1 MLGPGSG
8 RYVVRPRLGEGP
20 EQILVIRVAAEPPSV
35 GRGRA
40 GRRGRRARPATAEPA
55 PVGAPVTVATVIE
68 AAPVEGDRAAS
79 AWLDRATGVDAEATV
94 AAALAV
100 LQTALHGHRIATAD
114 PYVTEVRPGGALVTR
129 VGWGTGE
136 QVAEGRWASAREL
149 APPDGRARSR
159 REAPLRPQE
168 RLAALLGGRDATLAC
183 EELALRGRLDLD
195 RGRDREAALQTHL
208 ALEAAR
214 IELAAWSGVAGM
226 PDRLA
231 DLDGRR
237 EAVAQAANA
246 ALQGG
251 LAVEVR
257 SEVAEALGR
266 VEAAL
271 RARSAAGS
279 Y

>member
-1 MLGPGSG
+1 
-8 RYVVRPRLGEGP
+8 V
-20 EQILVIRVAAEPPSV
+20 
-35 GRGRA
+35 
-40 GRRGRRARPATAEPA
+40 
-55 PVGAPVTVATVIE
+55 PVTVATVIE
-68 AAPVEGDRAAS
+68 AAAIDDERAAG
-79 AWLDRATGVDAEATV
+79 AWLERAAGPDAHATV

-100 LQTALHGHRIATAD
+100 LQAAIHGHRIAAAD
-114 PYVTEVRPGGALVTR
+114 PYVAEVAPDGALVTR
-129 VGWGTGE
+129 IGWGTGE
-136 QVAEGRWASAREL
+136 QLAEGRWSDAREL
-149 APPDGRARSR
+149 PPADPKTRAR

-168 RLAALLGGRDATLAC
+168 RLAALLGGRDAALAC

-195 RGRDREAALQTHL
+195 RGRDREAALQVHL

-214 IELAAWSGVAGM
+214 TELAAWSDLAGM

-237 EAVAQAANA
+237 EAIAQAANA

-251 LAVEVR
+251 LPPGTRDDVE
-257 SEVAEALGR
+257 EALGR

-271 RARSAAGS
+271 RARSAAGR